1 MADTLLRVFDSLTV
15 AEQAREAL
23 IASGI
28 AASAISINVHE
39 DEAGPVEGNFVV
51 DLTEKP
57 TPSRGNPNRQSANAE
72 VRTPVQR
79 SNCLLQVEVA
89 DDRDGT
95 RAAGVLD
102 RFACR
107 DHAERMDS
115 RQGPV

>member
-1 MADTLLRVFDSLTV
+1 MADTLLRVFDSLDV

-28 AASAISINVHE
+28 AASAISINIHE

-51 DLTEKP
+51 DLTGKP
-57 TPSRGNPNRQSANAE
+57 TPSFDNPNRQSAAGE
-72 VRTPVQR
+72 TRTPIQR
-79 SNCLLQVEVA
+79 STCLLQVEV
-89 DDRDGT
+89 DNDRDGS
-95 RAAGVLD
+95 RAAGILN
-102 RFACR
+102 RFAGR

>member
-1 MADTLLRVFDSLTV
+1 MADTLLRVFDSMEV

-28 AASAISINVHE
+28 AASAISMNIHE

-57 TPSRGNPNRQSANAE
+57 TPSFDNPNRQSAAGE
-72 VRTPVQR
+72 MRTPVQR
-79 SNCLLQVEVA
+79 SNCLLQVEV
-89 DDRDGT
+89 DNDRDGT
-95 RAAGVLD
+95 RAAGILD